1 MRIMKKVISERQGVI
16 KGFEVMN
23 GTMNLSILTS
33 VRSYETGKLYD
44 EEFRFPYTG
53 DMATA
58 NKLLNERC
66 KGIVKIIIE
75 TEFEEE

>member
-1 MRIMKKVISERQGVI
+1 MKKVISERQGVI
-16 KGFEVMN
+16 EAFDCVN
-23 GTMNLSILTS
+23 GMLYLNILMG
-33 VRSYETGKLYD
+33 VRSPETGELRD